1 MTTQNET
8 AAATSAKGL
17 LRFITCGS
25 VDDGKSTL
33 LGRLLY
39 DAGLVPDDQLAALAR
54 DSRRQQAGAPDVQ
67 GSTSV
72 AGGRMPGATDV
83 QGSTSVAG
91 GRMPGATDVQG
102 SASVAGGRMPGA
114 TDVLDFSLLT
124 DGLDAER
131 EQGITIDVAYRY
143 FHTARRGFIVADCP
157 GHEQYT
163 RNMATGASNA
173 ELAVVL
179 VDARKGLLPQT
190 RRHTY
195 ICGLLGIRQV
205 VLAVN
210 KMDLVDYDQAT
221 YEAIAAQYRVLAQ
234 SLGIAAVHC
243 LPVAAPTGDNV
254 GSRSPRMPWYAGG
267 SLLELLESID
277 AAPLRAADFRMPVQ
291 WVNRPDH
298 SFRGYAG
305 TICGGSVACGD
316 EIVVQPGVQ
325 RARIERIVT
334 ADGDL
339 ERAVAGQAVTLC
351 LNREVDASRGDVIAD
366 ALRPAP
372 VADQFTCHLLW
383 LGDAALLP
391 NRTYWLKIGTR
402 TVNARVMSIKYKVDV
417 NSQSRL
423 AARHLELNE
432 VGYCTVGLDD
442 AIAFEP
448 YASNH
453 TLGGF
458 ILIDRLSHAT
468 VACGMLDFALGRSAN
483 VHWQQVD
490 IDKAVRAASK
500 GQQPL
505 CLWFTGLSGAGKSTI
520 ANLVERR
527 LHALGYH
534 TYLLDGDNVRHGIN
548 KDLGFTP
555 EDRVENIRR
564 IAEVA
569 HLMVDAGLIVLV
581 SVISPYRSERRSAR
595 ELFAQGEFMEVFV
608 DAPLAV
614 CEERDPKGLYRKAR
628 AGEIRNFTGIDSPYE
643 RPEAPDVH
651 LLTAGQRPEQLA
663 EQLAERLLA
672 DQGSGSVD

>member
-1 MTTQNET
+1 M
-8 AAATSAKGL
+8 AAPEKGL

-39 DAGLVPDDQLAALAR
+39 DAGMLPDDQLAALAR
-54 DSRRQQAGAPDVQ
+54 DSRRLHADADEG
-67 GSTSV
+67 
-72 AGGRMPGATDV
+72 
-83 QGSTSVAG
+83 
-91 GRMPGATDVQG
+91 
-102 SASVAGGRMPGA
+102 
-114 TDVLDFSLLT
+114 VLDFALLT

-143 FHTARRGFIVADCP
+143 FHTARRSFIVADCP

-179 VDARKGLLPQT
+179 VDARKGVLTQT

-195 ICGLLGIRQV
+195 ICGLLGIRHV
-205 VLAVN
+205 LLAVN
-210 KMDLVDYDQAT
+210 KMDLVDYRQDVH
-221 YEAIAAQYRVLAQ
+221 EAIAAEYRELAR
-234 SLGIAAVHC
+234 SLGIEHVHC
-243 LPVAAPTGDNV
+243 LPVSALNGDNV
-254 GSRSPRMPWYAGG
+254 GSRSPRMPWYDGG
-267 SLLELLESID
+267 SLLERLET
-277 AAPLRAADFRMPVQ
+277 AEVARFRAADFRMPVQ
-291 WVNRPDH
+291 WVNRPDQ

-305 TICGGSVACGD
+305 TICGGSVARGD

-334 ADGDL
+334 FDGDL
-339 ERAVAGQAVTLC
+339 ERADEGQAVTLC
-351 LNREVDASRGDVIAD
+351 LDRELDASRGAVIAD

-383 LGDAALLP
+383 MGDGNLLP
-391 NRTYWLKIGTR
+391 NRTYRLKIGTR
-402 TVNARVMSIKYKVDV
+402 TVNARIMSIKHKVDV
-417 NSQSRL
+417 NSQAQL

-442 AIAFEP
+442 AVAFES
-448 YASNH
+448 YATNRD
-453 TLGGF
+453 LGGF
-458 ILIDRLSHAT
+458 ILIDRQSNAT
-468 VACGMLDFALGRSAN
+468 VACGMLDFALGRSSN
-483 VHWQQVD
+483 VHWQHVD
-490 IDKAVRAASK
+490 IDKRVRAASK
-500 GQQPL
+500 GQHPL

-520 ANLVERR
+520 ANLVERK

-555 EDRVENIRR
+555 ADRVENIRR

-581 SVISPYRSERRSAR
+581 SAISPYRSERRSAR
-595 ELFAQGEFMEVFV
+595 ELFGSGEFVEVFV
-608 DAPLAV
+608 DAPLEE
-614 CEERDPKGLYRKAR
+614 CERRDPKGLYRKAR
-628 AGEIRNFTGIDSPYE
+628 AGEIRNFTGVDAPYE
-643 RPEAPDVH
+643 PPLSPDVH
-651 LLTAGQRPEQLA
+651 LLSGGQRAEQLA
-663 EQLAERLLA
+663 EQLTAELLA
-672 DQGSGSVD
+672 GIDRSGAGD

>member
-1 MTTQNET
+1 M
-8 AAATSAKGL
+8 AAPDKGL

-39 DAGLVPDDQLAALAR
+39 DAGMLPDDQLAALAR
-54 DSRRQQAGAPDVQ
+54 ESRRLHADADEG
-67 GSTSV
+67 
-72 AGGRMPGATDV
+72 
-83 QGSTSVAG
+83 
-91 GRMPGATDVQG
+91 
-102 SASVAGGRMPGA
+102 
-114 TDVLDFSLLT
+114 VLDFALLT

-143 FHTARRGFIVADCP
+143 FHTARRSFIVADCP

-179 VDARKGLLPQT
+179 VDARKGVLTQT

-195 ICGLLGIRQV
+195 ICGLLGIRHV
-205 VLAVN
+205 LLAVY
-210 KMDLVDYDQAT
+210 KMDLVDYRQDVH
-221 YEAIAAQYRVLAQ
+221 EAIAAEYRELAR
-234 SLGIAAVHC
+234 SLGVEHVHC
-243 LPVAAPTGDNV
+243 LPVSALNGDNV
-254 GSRSPRMPWYAGG
+254 GRRSPRMPWYDGG
-267 SLLELLESID
+267 SLLERLETAD
-277 AAPLRAADFRMPVQ
+277 VARFRADDFRMPVQ
-291 WVNRPDH
+291 WVNRPDQ

-305 TICGGSVACGD
+305 TICGGSVARGD

-325 RARIERIVT
+325 RARVERIVT
-334 ADGDL
+334 FDGDL
-339 ERAVAGQAVTLC
+339 ERAGEGQAVTLC
-351 LNREVDASRGDVIAD
+351 LDRELDASRGDVIAD

-383 LGDAALLP
+383 MGDGNLLP
-391 NRTYWLKIGTR
+391 NRTYRLKIGTR
-402 TVNARVMSIKYKVDV
+402 TVNARIMSIKHKVDV
-417 NSQSRL
+417 NSQAQL

-448 YASNH
+448 YATNRD
-453 TLGGF
+453 LGGF
-458 ILIDRLSHAT
+458 ILIDRQSNAT
-468 VACGMLDFALGRSAN
+468 VACGMLDFALGRSSN
-483 VHWQQVD
+483 VHWQHVD
-490 IDKAVRAASK
+490 IDKRVRGASK
-500 GQQPL
+500 GQHPL

-520 ANLVERR
+520 ANLVERK

-555 EDRVENIRR
+555 ADRVENIRR

-581 SVISPYRSERRSAR
+581 SAISPYRSERRSAR
-595 ELFAQGEFMEVFV
+595 ELFGSGEFMEVFV
-608 DAPLAV
+608 DAPLEE
-614 CEERDPKGLYRKAR
+614 CERRDPKGLYRKAR
-628 AGEIRNFTGIDSPYE
+628 AGEIRNFTGIDAPYE
-643 RPEAPDVH
+643 RPLAPDVH
-651 LLTAGQRPEQLA
+651 LLSGGHRAEQLA
-663 EQLAERLLA
+663 EQLTAQLLA
-672 DQGSGSVD
+672 GIDRSGAGD

>member
-1 MTTQNET
+1 MAVQRQDAPV
-8 AAATSAKGL
+8 AAGQGL

-39 DAGLVPDDQLAALAR
+39 DAGMLPDDQLAALAR
-54 DSRRQQAGAPDVQ
+54 ESRRQHADAAG
-67 GSTSV
+67 
-72 AGGRMPGATDV
+72 
-83 QGSTSVAG
+83 
-91 GRMPGATDVQG
+91 
-102 SASVAGGRMPGA
+102 
-114 TDVLDFSLLT
+114 DVLDFALLT

-143 FHTARRGFIVADCP
+143 FHTARRSFIVADCP

-179 VDARKGLLPQT
+179 IDARKGVLTQT

-205 VLAVN
+205 LLAVN
-210 KMDLVDYDQAT
+210 KMDLVDYDQT
-221 YEAIAAQYRVLAQ
+221 VYDAIATEYRELAQ
-234 SLGIAAVHC
+234 SLGIDQVQC
-243 LPVAAPTGDNV
+243 LPVSALNGDNV
-254 GSRSPRMPWYAGG
+254 GSRSSNMPWYDGG
-267 SLLELLESID
+267 SLLDALETAD
-277 AAPLRAADFRMPVQ
+277 VVRFRAADFRMPVQ
-291 WVNRPDH
+291 WVNRPDQ

-305 TICGGSVACGD
+305 TICGGSVARGD

-325 RARIERIVT
+325 RARVERIVT
-334 ADGDL
+334 FDGDL
-339 ERAVAGQAVTLC
+339 EQAGEGQAVTLC
-351 LNREVDASRGDVIAD
+351 FDRELDASRGDVIAD

-383 LGDAALLP
+383 MGDNSLLP
-391 NRTYWLKIGTR
+391 NRTYRLKIGTR
-402 TVNARVMSIKYKVDV
+402 TVNARIMSIKHKVDV
-417 NSQSRL
+417 NSQARL

-442 AIAFEP
+442 AIAFEA
-448 YASNH
+448 YAANR

-458 ILIDRLSHAT
+458 ILIDRQSNAT
-468 VACGMLDFALGRSAN
+468 VACGMLDFALGRSSN
-483 VHWQQVD
+483 VHWQHVD
-490 IDKAVRAASK
+490 IDKRVRGASK
-500 GQQPL
+500 GQLPL

-520 ANLVERR
+520 ANLVERK
-527 LHALGYH
+527 LHTLGYH

-555 EDRVENIRR
+555 ADRVENIRR

-581 SVISPYRSERRSAR
+581 SAISPYRSERRSAR
-595 ELFAQGEFMEVFV
+595 ELFDAGEFLEVFV
-608 DAPLAV
+608 DAPLEE
-614 CEERDPKGLYRKAR
+614 CERRDPKGLYRKAR
-628 AGEIRNFTGIDSPYE
+628 AGEIRNFTGIDAPYE
-643 RPEAPDVH
+643 RPETPDVH
-651 LLTAGQRPEQLA
+651 LLSAGQRAEELA
-663 EQLAERLLA
+663 EQLTAQLL
-672 DQGSGSVD
+672 VDVEEGDSED

>member
-1 MTTQNET
+1 MGAPTTT
-8 AAATSAKGL
+8 DAGKGL

-39 DAGLVPDDQLAALAR
+39 DAGTVPEDQLAALAR
-54 DSRRQQAGAPDVQ
+54 DSRRLHADAGDA
-67 GSTSV
+67 
-72 AGGRMPGATDV
+72 
-83 QGSTSVAG
+83 
-91 GRMPGATDVQG
+91 
-102 SASVAGGRMPGA
+102 
-114 TDVLDFSLLT
+114 LDFALLT

-143 FHTARRGFIVADCP
+143 FHTARRSFIVADCP

-195 ICGLLGIRQV
+195 ICSLLGIRQV

-210 KMDLVDYDQAT
+210 KMDLVDGD
-221 YEAIAAQYRVLAQ
+221 EAVYRGISEAYRALAQ
-234 SLGIAAVHC
+234 TLGIASVAC
-243 LPVAAPTGDNV
+243 LPVIAPGGDNV
-254 GSRSPRMPWYAGG
+254 GARSARMPWYRGP
-267 SLLELLESID
+267 SLLELLESAD
-277 AAPLRAADFRMPVQ
+277 AAPARAADFRMPVQ
-291 WVNRPDH
+291 WVNRPDQ

-305 TICGGSVACGD
+305 TICGGRVARGD
-316 EIVVQPGVQ
+316 EVVVQPGVQ

-339 ERAVAGQAVTLC
+339 DSAGDGQAVTLC
-351 LNREVDASRGDVIAD
+351 LDRELDASRGDVIAD

-383 LGDAALLP
+383 LGDSALLP
-391 NRTYWLKIGTR
+391 NRAYWLKLGTR
-402 TVNARVMSIKYKVDV
+402 TVNARVMAIKHKVDV
-417 NSQSRL
+417 NSQARL

-432 VGYCTVGLDD
+432 VGYCTLGLDEEV
-442 AIAFEP
+442 AFEA
-448 YASNH
+448 YADNR

-458 ILIDRLSHAT
+458 ILIDRQSNAT

-483 VHWQQVD
+483 VHWQHVD
-490 IDKAVRAASK
+490 IDKSVRAASK

-527 LHALGYH
+527 LHALGCH

-548 KDLGFTP
+548 RDLGFTP

-581 SVISPYRSERRSAR
+581 SVISPYRSERQSAR
-595 ELFAQGEFMEVFV
+595 ELFAAAEFMEVFV
-608 DAPLAV
+608 DTPLEE
-614 CEERDPKGLYRKAR
+614 CERRDPKGLYRKAR
-628 AGEIRNFTGIDSPYE
+628 AGAIRNFTGIDAPYE
-643 RPEAPDVH
+643 RPEAPDIH
-651 LLTAGQRPEQLA
+651 LAGAGRPEELA
-663 EQLAERLLA
+663 EQVVARIVATFDGSA
-672 DQGSGSVD
+672 DG

>member
-1 MTTQNET
+1 M
-8 AAATSAKGL
+8 AAPDKGL

-39 DAGLVPDDQLAALAR
+39 DAGMLPDDQLAALAR
-54 DSRRQQAGAPDVQ
+54 ESRRLHADADEG
-67 GSTSV
+67 
-72 AGGRMPGATDV
+72 
-83 QGSTSVAG
+83 
-91 GRMPGATDVQG
+91 
-102 SASVAGGRMPGA
+102 
-114 TDVLDFSLLT
+114 VLDFALLT

-143 FHTARRGFIVADCP
+143 FHTARRSFIVADCP

-179 VDARKGLLPQT
+179 VDARKGVLTQT

-195 ICGLLGIRQV
+195 ICGLLGIRHV
-205 VLAVN
+205 LLAVN
-210 KMDLVDYDQAT
+210 KMDLVDYRQDVH
-221 YEAIAAQYRVLAQ
+221 EAIAAEYRELAR
-234 SLGIAAVHC
+234 SLGIDHVHC
-243 LPVAAPTGDNV
+243 LPVSALNGDNV
-254 GSRSPRMPWYAGG
+254 GSRSPRMPWYDGG
-267 SLLELLESID
+267 SLLERLET
-277 AAPLRAADFRMPVQ
+277 AEVARFRADDFRMPVQ
-291 WVNRPDH
+291 WVNRPDQ

-305 TICGGSVACGD
+305 TICGGSVARGD

-325 RARIERIVT
+325 RARVERIVT
-334 ADGDL
+334 FDGDL
-339 ERAVAGQAVTLC
+339 ERAGEGQAVTLC
-351 LNREVDASRGDVIAD
+351 LDRELDASRGDVIAD

-383 LGDAALLP
+383 MGDGNLLP
-391 NRTYWLKIGTR
+391 NRTYRLKIGTR
-402 TVNARVMSIKYKVDV
+402 TVNARIMSIKHKVDV
-417 NSQSRL
+417 NSQAQL

-448 YASNH
+448 YATNRD
-453 TLGGF
+453 LGGF
-458 ILIDRLSHAT
+458 ILIDRQSNAT
-468 VACGMLDFALGRSAN
+468 VACGMLDFALGRSSN
-483 VHWQQVD
+483 VHWQHVD
-490 IDKAVRAASK
+490 IDKRVRGASK
-500 GQQPL
+500 GQHPL

-520 ANLVERR
+520 ANLVERK

-555 EDRVENIRR
+555 ADRVENIRR

-581 SVISPYRSERRSAR
+581 SAISPYRSERRSAR
-595 ELFAQGEFMEVFV
+595 ELFGSGEFVEVFV
-608 DAPLAV
+608 DAPLEE
-614 CEERDPKGLYRKAR
+614 CERRDPKGLYRKAR
-628 AGEIRNFTGIDSPYE
+628 AGEIRNFTGIDAPYE
-643 RPEAPDVH
+643 RPLAPDVH
-651 LLTAGQRPEQLA
+651 LLSGGHRAEQLA
-663 EQLAERLLA
+663 EQLTAQLLA
-672 DQGSGSVD
+672 GIDRSGAGD

>member
-1 MTTQNET
+1 M
-8 AAATSAKGL
+8 AAPEKGL

-39 DAGLVPDDQLAALAR
+39 DAGMLPDDQLAALAR
-54 DSRRQQAGAPDVQ
+54 ESRRLHADADEG
-67 GSTSV
+67 
-72 AGGRMPGATDV
+72 
-83 QGSTSVAG
+83 
-91 GRMPGATDVQG
+91 
-102 SASVAGGRMPGA
+102 
-114 TDVLDFSLLT
+114 VLDFALLT

-143 FHTARRGFIVADCP
+143 FHTARRSFIVADCP

-179 VDARKGLLPQT
+179 VDARKGVLTQT

-195 ICGLLGIRQV
+195 ICGLLGIRHV
-205 VLAVN
+205 LLAVN
-210 KMDLVDYDQAT
+210 KMDLVDYRQDVH
-221 YEAIAAQYRVLAQ
+221 EAIAAEYRELAR
-234 SLGIAAVHC
+234 SLGIEHVHC
-243 LPVAAPTGDNV
+243 LPVSALNGDNV
-254 GSRSPRMPWYAGG
+254 GSRSPRMPWYDGG
-267 SLLELLESID
+267 SLLERLET
-277 AAPLRAADFRMPVQ
+277 AEVARFRAADFRMPVQ
-291 WVNRPDH
+291 WVNRPDQ

-305 TICGGSVACGD
+305 TICGGSVARGD

-334 ADGDL
+334 FDGDL
-339 ERAVAGQAVTLC
+339 EYADEGQAVTLC
-351 LNREVDASRGDVIAD
+351 LDRELDASRGDVIAD

-383 LGDAALLP
+383 MGDGNLLP
-391 NRTYWLKIGTR
+391 NRTYRLKIGTR
-402 TVNARVMSIKYKVDV
+402 TVNARIMSIKHKVDV
-417 NSQSRL
+417 NSQAQL

-448 YASNH
+448 YATNRD
-453 TLGGF
+453 LGGF
-458 ILIDRLSHAT
+458 ILIDRQSNAT
-468 VACGMLDFALGRSAN
+468 VACGMLDFALGRSSN
-483 VHWQQVD
+483 VHWQHVD
-490 IDKAVRAASK
+490 IDKRVRGASK
-500 GQQPL
+500 GQHPL

-520 ANLVERR
+520 ANLVERK

-555 EDRVENIRR
+555 ADRVENIRR

-581 SVISPYRSERRSAR
+581 SAISPYRSERRSAR
-595 ELFAQGEFMEVFV
+595 ELFDSGEFVEVFV
-608 DAPLAV
+608 DAPLEE
-614 CEERDPKGLYRKAR
+614 CERRDPKGLYRKAR
-628 AGEIRNFTGIDSPYE
+628 AGEIRNFTGIDAPYE
-643 RPEAPDVH
+643 RPLSPDVH
-651 LLTAGQRPEQLA
+651 LLSGGQRAEQLA
-663 EQLAERLLA
+663 EQLTAELLA
-672 DQGSGSVD
+672 GIDRSGAGD

>member
-1 MTTQNET
+1 MTAIGTT
-8 AAATSAKGL
+8 DVSSAKGL

-25 VDDGKSTL
+25 VDDGKSSL

-39 DAGLVPDDQLAALAR
+39 DAGMLPDDQLAALAR
-54 DSRRQQAGAPDVQ
+54 DSRRQHADAG
-67 GSTSV
+67 
-72 AGGRMPGATDV
+72 
-83 QGSTSVAG
+83 
-91 GRMPGATDVQG
+91 
-102 SASVAGGRMPGA
+102 
-114 TDVLDFSLLT
+114 DVLDFSLLT

-131 EQGITIDVAYRY
+131 QQGITIDVAYRY
-143 FHTARRGFIVADCP
+143 FHTARRSFVVADCP

-179 VDARKGLLPQT
+179 VDARKGVLTQT

-195 ICGLLGIRQV
+195 ICSLLGIRQI

-210 KMDLVDYDQAT
+210 KMDLVDYEQAA
-221 YEAIAAQYRVLAQ
+221 YEAIAGEYRELAQ
-234 SLGIAAVHC
+234 NLGIADVHC
-243 LPVAAPTGDNV
+243 LPVAALSGDNV
-254 GSRSPRMPWYAGG
+254 GARSARMPWYTGD
-267 SLLELLESID
+267 SLLGLLESAD
-277 AAPLRAADFRMPVQ
+277 VVPFRAADFRMPVQ
-291 WVNRPDH
+291 WVSRPDH

-305 TICGGSVACGD
+305 TICGGRVNRGD
-316 EIVVQPGVQ
+316 EVVVQPGGQ
-325 RARIERIVT
+325 QARIERIVT

-339 ERAVAGQAVTLC
+339 SSAADGQAVTLC
-351 LNREVDASRGDVIAD
+351 LDREIDVIRGDVIAD

-391 NRTYWLKIGTR
+391 NRTYGLKIGTR
-402 TVNARVMSIKYKVDV
+402 TVNARVMSIKHKVDV
-417 NSQSRL
+417 NSQARL
-423 AARHLELNE
+423 AARHLALNE
-432 VGYCTVGLDD
+432 VGYCTLGLDD
-442 AIAFEP
+442 AIAFEA
-448 YASNH
+448 YASNR

-458 ILIDRLSHAT
+458 ILIDRQSNAT

-490 IDKAVRAASK
+490 IDKAVRAAAK
-500 GQQPL
+500 GQHPL
-505 CLWFTGLSGAGKSTI
+505 CLWFTGLSGAGKSTV

-569 HLMVDAGLIVLV
+569 QLMVDAGLIVLV
-581 SVISPYRSERRSAR
+581 SAISPYRSERRSAR
-595 ELFAQGEFMEVFV
+595 ELFAQAEFMEVFV
-608 DAPLAV
+608 DAPLEE
-614 CEERDPKGLYRKAR
+614 CERRDPKGLYRRAR
-628 AGEIRNFTGIDSPYE
+628 AGMIRNFTGIDAPYE
-643 RPEAPDVH
+643 RPESPDIH
-651 LLTAGQRPEQLA
+651 LLVSGQRAEQLA
-663 EQLAERLLA
+663 EQVTAHVLASFGN
-672 DQGSGSVD
+672 DS

>member
-1 MTTQNET
+1 M
-8 AAATSAKGL
+8 AAPDKGL

-39 DAGLVPDDQLAALAR
+39 DAGMLPDDQLAALSR
-54 DSRRQQAGAPDVQ
+54 ESRRLHADADEG
-67 GSTSV
+67 
-72 AGGRMPGATDV
+72 
-83 QGSTSVAG
+83 
-91 GRMPGATDVQG
+91 
-102 SASVAGGRMPGA
+102 
-114 TDVLDFSLLT
+114 VLDFALLT

-143 FHTARRGFIVADCP
+143 FHTARRSFIVADCP

-179 VDARKGLLPQT
+179 VDARKGVLTQT

-195 ICGLLGIRQV
+195 ICGLLGIRHV
-205 VLAVN
+205 LLAVN
-210 KMDLVDYDQAT
+210 KMDLVDYRQDVHEAVAT
-221 YEAIAAQYRVLAQ
+221 EYRALAR
-234 SLGIAAVHC
+234 SLGIEHVHC
-243 LPVAAPTGDNV
+243 LPVSALNGDNV
-254 GSRSPRMPWYAGG
+254 GSRSSRMPWYDGG
-267 SLLELLESID
+267 SLLERLE
-277 AAPLRAADFRMPVQ
+277 AAEVARFRADDFRMPVQ
-291 WVNRPDH
+291 WVNRPDQ

-305 TICGGSVACGD
+305 TICGGSVARGD

-325 RARIERIVT
+325 RARVERIVT
-334 ADGDL
+334 FDGDL
-339 ERAVAGQAVTLC
+339 ERAGEGQAVTLC
-351 LNREVDASRGDVIAD
+351 LDRELDASRGDVIAD

-383 LGDAALLP
+383 MGDGALLP
-391 NRTYWLKIGTR
+391 NRTYRLKIGMR
-402 TVNARVMSIKYKVDV
+402 TVNARIMSIKHKVDV
-417 NSQSRL
+417 NSQAQL

-448 YASNH
+448 YATNRD
-453 TLGGF
+453 LGGF
-458 ILIDRLSHAT
+458 ILIDRQSNAT
-468 VACGMLDFALGRSAN
+468 VACGMLDFALGRSSN
-483 VHWQQVD
+483 VHWQHVD
-490 IDKAVRAASK
+490 IDKRVRGASK
-500 GQQPL
+500 GQHPL

-520 ANLVERR
+520 ANLVERK

-555 EDRVENIRR
+555 ADRVENIRR

-581 SVISPYRSERRSAR
+581 SAISPYRSERRSAR
-595 ELFAQGEFMEVFV
+595 ELFGSGEFVEVFV
-608 DAPLAV
+608 DAPLEE
-614 CEERDPKGLYRKAR
+614 CERRDPKGLYRKAR
-628 AGEIRNFTGIDSPYE
+628 AGEIRNFTGIDAPYE
-643 RPEAPDVH
+643 RPLAPDVH
-651 LLTAGQRPEQLA
+651 LLSGGQRAEQLA
-663 EQLAERLLA
+663 EQLTAQLLA
-672 DQGSGSVD
+672 GIDRGDAGD

>member
-1 MTTQNET
+1 MDARIGTDT
-8 AAATSAKGL
+8 AEDSKGL

-39 DAGLVPDDQLAALAR
+39 DAGMLPDDQLATLAR
-54 DSRRQQAGAPDVQ
+54 ESRRQHADADEG
-67 GSTSV
+67 
-72 AGGRMPGATDV
+72 
-83 QGSTSVAG
+83 
-91 GRMPGATDVQG
+91 
-102 SASVAGGRMPGA
+102 
-114 TDVLDFSLLT
+114 VLDFALLT

-143 FHTARRGFIVADCP
+143 FHTARRSFIVADCP

-163 RNMATGASNA
+163 RNMATGASSA

-195 ICGLLGIRQV
+195 ICGLLGIRHV

-210 KMDLVDYDQAT
+210 KMDLVDYNQAI
-221 YEAIAAQYRVLAQ
+221 YDAIVAEYRELARE
-234 SLGIAAVHC
+234 LGMTDVHD
-243 LPVAAPTGDNV
+243 LPVSALRGDNV
-254 GSRSPRMPWYAGG
+254 GKRSSSMDWYTGG
-267 SLLELLESID
+267 SLLDVLETID
-277 AAPLRAADFRMPVQ
+277 VVRFRAADFRMPVQ
-291 WVNRPDH
+291 WVNRPDQ

-305 TICGGSVACGD
+305 TISGGSVTRGD
-316 EIVVQPGVQ
+316 EIMVQPGVQ

-334 ADGDL
+334 FDGDL
-339 ERAVAGQAVTLC
+339 ESAVEGQAITLC
-351 LNREVDASRGDVIAD
+351 LDRELDASRGDVIAD
-366 ALRPAP
+366 ARRPAP
-372 VADQFTCHLLW
+372 VADQFACHVLW
-383 LGDAALLP
+383 MGDKALLP
-391 NRTYWLKIGTR
+391 NRTYRLKIGAR

-417 NSQSRL
+417 NSQAKL
-423 AARHLELNE
+423 AARHLDLNE
-432 VGYCTVGLDD
+432 VGYCTLGLDEE
-442 AIAFEP
+442 IAFEP
-448 YASNH
+448 YASNR

-458 ILIDRLSHAT
+458 ILIDRQSNAT
-468 VACGMLDFALGRSAN
+468 VACGMLDFALTRSAN

-490 IDKAVRAASK
+490 IDKAVRASSK
-500 GQQPL
+500 GQQPT

-520 ANLVERR
+520 ANLVERK

-581 SVISPYRSERRSAR
+581 SAISPYRSERRSAR
-595 ELFAQGEFMEVFV
+595 ELFGPSEFIEVFV
-608 DAPLAV
+608 DASLEE
-614 CEERDPKGLYRKAR
+614 CERRDPKGLYRKAR
-628 AGEIRNFTGIDSPYE
+628 AGEIRNFTGIDAPYE
-643 RPEAPDVH
+643 RPEAADIH
-651 LLTAGQRPEQLA
+651 LAVEGQPA
-663 EQLAERLLA
+663 EQLAEEVSARLLGR
-672 DQGSGSVD
+672 QESVDAEA

>member
-1 MTTQNET
+1 MAAPTTP
-8 AAATSAKGL
+8 AAGKGL

-39 DAGLVPDDQLAALAR
+39 DAGTVPEDQLAALAR
-54 DSRRQQAGAPDVQ
+54 DSRRLHADAGDA
-67 GSTSV
+67 
-72 AGGRMPGATDV
+72 
-83 QGSTSVAG
+83 
-91 GRMPGATDVQG
+91 
-102 SASVAGGRMPGA
+102 
-114 TDVLDFSLLT
+114 LDFALLT

-143 FHTARRGFIVADCP
+143 FHTARRSFIVADCP

-195 ICGLLGIRQV
+195 ICSLLGIRQV

-210 KMDLVDYDQAT
+210 KMDLVDGD
-221 YEAIAAQYRVLAQ
+221 EAVYREISEAYRALAQ
-234 SLGIAAVHC
+234 TLGIASVTC
-243 LPVAAPTGDNV
+243 LPVIAPGGDNV
-254 GSRSPRMPWYAGG
+254 GTRSPRMPWYRGP
-267 SLLELLESID
+267 SLLELLEAAD
-277 AAPLRAADFRMPVQ
+277 AAPARAADFRMPVQ
-291 WVNRPDH
+291 WVNRPDQ

-305 TICGGSVACGD
+305 TICGGRVARGD
-316 EIVVQPGVQ
+316 EVLVQPGVQ

-334 ADGDL
+334 ADGELDS
-339 ERAVAGQAVTLC
+339 AGDGQAVTLC
-351 LNREVDASRGDVIAD
+351 LDRDIDVSRGDVIAD
-366 ALRPAP
+366 ARRPAP
-372 VADQFTCHLLW
+372 VADQFACHLLW
-383 LGDAALLP
+383 VGDAALLP
-391 NRTYWLKIGTR
+391 NRTYWLKLGTR

-417 NSQSRL
+417 NSQAKL
-423 AARHLELNE
+423 AARQLALNE
-432 VGYCTVGLDD
+432 VGYCTLGLDD
-442 AIAFEP
+442 EVAFEA
-448 YASNH
+448 YADNR

-458 ILIDRLSHAT
+458 ILIDRLSNAT

-483 VHWQQVD
+483 VHWQHVD
-490 IDKAVRAASK
+490 IDKGVRASSK

-527 LHALGYH
+527 LHALGCH
-534 TYLLDGDNVRHGIN
+534 TYLLDGDNIRHGIN

-581 SVISPYRSERRSAR
+581 SAISPYRSERQSAR
-595 ELFAQGEFMEVFV
+595 ELFAAAEFMEVFV
-608 DAPLAV
+608 DAPLEE
-614 CEERDPKGLYRKAR
+614 CERRDPKGLYRKAR
-628 AGEIRNFTGIDSPYE
+628 AGTIRNFTGIDAPYE
-643 RPEAPDVH
+643 RPVAPDIH
-651 LLTAGQRPEQLA
+651 LLSTGQHAEQLA
-663 EQLAERLLA
+663 EQVVARVLAGIDGHA
-672 DQGSGSVD
+672 HG